1 MALGDR
7 FSALLTSLES
17 KIELSS
23 KYNSA
28 DSNNIRQEHSHNKS
42 ASLKVQKPADREK
55 ETDQLRLRVRQKQI
69 DYGKNTR
76 GYENLIK
83 KYPK

>member
-23 KYNSA
+23 KYVSTE
-28 DSNNIRQEHSHNKS
+28 SNIKQEYSQTKS
-42 ASLKVQKPADREK
+42 SSLKVQKSSDREK

-69 DYGKNTR
+69 DYGKNTK